1 MLTLLG
7 IIHIIMAICIVALIL
22 VQDPK
27 GGAMGVFGGGGGSQT
42 VFGSSGGGDFLTKAT
57 RFLAIIFAIT
67 SISLAYLTSSGSGSV
82 LDSVTAPASALPTST
97 INKAVDAAVTVK
109 DKATDAAADATKSAG
124 DTLKATAEKA
134 AGAVTGTVERAKDT
148 AKDAAEDLKK

>member
-7 IIHIIMAICIVALIL
+7 FIHIIMAVCIVALIL

-57 RFLAIIFAIT
+57 RYLAIIFAAT
-67 SISLAYLTSSGSGSV
+67 SISLAYLTSSSSSSV
-82 LDSVTAPASALPTST
+82 LDNVTAPVSTLPTT
-97 INKAVDAAVTVK
+97 INKDASPAA
-109 DKATDAAADATKSAG
+109 KATDAAK
-124 DTLKATAEKA
+124 E
-134 AGAVTGTVERAKDT
+134 VTE
-148 AKDAAEDLKK
+148 EIKK